1 MIGLCDLPAHISQLR
16 GECAPGTH
24 PQGVWQRTTRVRCS
38 VRDVWRTQEASPTAL
53 RGAAASAAAGA
64 LLLTAAPG
72 AGAVTS
78 HQPSLRQAE
87 SIRPTG
93 ADGGTAAGGAAAS
106 DAGPLGSYRGVQGG
120 NLCLLARCTVGDSGP
135 EGHAGPGNTQ
145 GFNLCLLAAC
155 TVRP

>member
-1 MIGLCDLPAHISQLR
+1 MSGEPRKLP
-16 GECAPGTH
+16 
-24 PQGVWQRTTRVRCS
+24 
-38 VRDVWRTQEASPTAL
+38 PTAL

-106 DAGPLGSYRGVQGG
+106 DAGPLGPYRGVQGG

-135 EGHAGPGNTQ
+135 EGHTGPGNTQ